1 MTKNQ
6 MGTIGTHKGILV
18 TFDGPNG
25 VGKSS
30 LINEVAGL
38 LKISGLGTLM
48 TKEPTN
54 SALGQFIRANEEN
67 YNGKILAYLVTLD
80 RYFHLENEISPALE
94 DGRIVLSDRYIESSL
109 VLQRLDGLDCEFIW
123 DLNKHFYFPEL
134 SVLLTAPVEVL
145 EQRLSTRD
153 SLTRFERQRS
163 RQEELDYY
171 LDAANYLS
179 NRGFNVMTIDNGSV
193 SIEKNAAII
202 VNKILAIVVKKT
214 KVTNL

>member
-1 MTKNQ
+1 MNNNQ
-6 MGTIGTHKGILV
+6 MGTIGKHKGILV

-30 LINEVAGL
+30 LINVVADL
-38 LKISGLGTLM
+38 LNISGLGALI

-67 YNGKILAYLVTLD
+67 YQGKILAYLVTLD
-80 RYFHLENEISPALE
+80 RYFHLVNEISPALE
-94 DGRIVLSDRYIESSL
+94 DGKIVLSDRYIESSL

-163 RQEELDYY
+163 RREELDYY

-179 NRGFNVMTIDNGSV
+179 KRGFNMMTIDNGTEP
-193 SIEKNAAII
+193 IEKNAAII
-202 VNKILAIVVKKT
+202 VNKILAMADQKT
-214 KVTNL
+214 KVINL